1 MIGRC
6 GRVVAAVGLLAAVLV
21 ASPAGSQ
28 TDRVMVG
35 APPAPD
41 QSLRLKMT
49 QAMNF
54 TLTPLGDPP
63 PGAPAGPMHVI
74 GNTVTTI
81 RQQVGKPG
89 ADGRL
94 QIDLTYEDV
103 SQELKMND
111 KPVPVPADATEALK
125 GKTVTMWVDGKFQVV
140 DVKAPEG
147 FPIPAD
153 QLKQLMVQLMGSVP
167 HQEMRIGET
176 VTVPLSMPLPIPI
189 PGGQAPVLKGE
200 TKTTLVKVAP
210 QGDDQIATLEQTVD
224 AALDSTN
231 DMAGGVKLRIV
242 FKVKGTGT
250 TVTAVKAGV
259 AHSST
264 MKSDIEGQFE
274 PQGGGQ
280 GPPAIKIAG
289 AMNMT
294 IEKLP

>member
-1 MIGRC
+1 MFGRR
-6 GRVVAAVGLLAAVLV
+6 GRVVVGVGLLAAVLA

-63 PGAPAGPMHVI
+63 PGAPAGPMQVT
-74 GNTVTTI
+74 GSTVTTI
-81 RQQVGKPG
+81 RQQVGKPD

-103 SQELKMND
+103 SQEMKMND
-111 KPVPVPADATEALK
+111 KPVPMPADAAEALK
-125 GKTVTMWVDGKFQVV
+125 GKTVTMWVDSTFQVV

-176 VTVPLSMPLPIPI
+176 VTVPLSMPLPIPL
-189 PGGQAPVLKGE
+189 PGAQPPVLKGE

-210 QGDDQIATLEQTVD
+210 QGNDQIATLEQTVE

-231 DMAGGVKLRIV
+231 DMPGGKLRIV
-242 FKVKGTGT
+242 FKVKGSGT
-250 TVTAVKAGV
+250 TLTAVKAGV

-274 PQGGGQ
+274 PQGAAK
-280 GPPAIKIAG
+280 GPPAVKIAG